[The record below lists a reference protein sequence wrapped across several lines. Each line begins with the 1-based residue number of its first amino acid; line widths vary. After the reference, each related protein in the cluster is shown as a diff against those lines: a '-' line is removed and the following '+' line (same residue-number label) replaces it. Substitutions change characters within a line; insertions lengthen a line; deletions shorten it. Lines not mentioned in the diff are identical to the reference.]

1 MGATSVETAQYLIEE
16 LKYIRSRLEGLSA
29 EVTRIEIF
37 SLSGF
42 VSFYGF
48 MLFGDLK
55 SGQSVSVDI
64 SINSGQNYQLLL
76 ISLFVFL
83 FFLYGWVRYKLI
95 MDAIVK
101 HDDYIRDF
109 IEPFFH
115 GGTQIPGFVK
125 YYGQYIAEKQI
136 NHRLWRHVY
145 WGGGA
150 LITLLNFAFQLC
162 SIYGETL

>member
-1 MGATSVETAQYLIEE
+1 MGATSVETAEYLIEE

-42 VSFYGF
+42 VSFYAF
-48 MLFGDLK
+48 MLLRDLDP
-55 SGQSVSVDI
+55 GHSVSVDA
-64 SINSGQNYQLLL
+64 SLKSFGNYELLL
-76 ISLFVFL
+76 VSLFVFIL
-83 FFLYGWVRYKLI
+83 FIYGWVRYKLI

-101 HDDYIRDF
+101 HDDYIRDY

-125 YYGQYIAEKQI
+125 YYSQYIAEKQI

-145 WGGGA
+145 WGVGS
-150 LITLLNFAFQLC
+150 LVTLFNFVLQLR
-162 SIYGETL
+162 SIYGETP